1 MTLSMYL
8 ELRQTRFHD
17 LRRSSALSLLAH
29 AGLLLL
35 IGFAVTH
42 SRAHFTPPD
51 IQPLRLDVDLPAVMV
66 SSAGTV
72 APSTSRVEA
81 AVPQVAAPPR
91 PVMAATHA
99 EERLTLSGAQQDLV
113 PAAPDSVELGS
124 GPVGGVA
131 TFVATETISKRF
143 FGEDTDNP
151 LGGLPSH
158 STAMGLG
165 GGNGI
170 EGPISLRRDMKP
182 VYPLGC
188 RQRGEEGT
196 VVIEATVLPDGRAG
210 TVAVVTSSRYPELDR
225 AATRAVERAAF
236 NPATENGRVVEAQAR
251 ITIVFRLTN

>member
-1 MTLSMYL
+1 MYM
-8 ELRQTRFHD
+8 ETRASRLPD
-17 LRRSSALSLLAH
+17 LQCSGALSLLAH

-42 SRAHFTPPD
+42 SRAHFTPPE
-51 IQPLRLDVDLPAVMV
+51 IHPIRLDVDLPAVTV

-72 APSTSRVEA
+72 APSTSPVEA

-91 PVMAATHA
+91 PVMTAHA
-99 EERLTLSGAQQDLV
+99 EERLTLSGAPQDLA

-124 GPVGGVA
+124 GPIGGVA
-131 TFVATETISKRF
+131 TFVATETIGKRF
-143 FGEDTDNP
+143 FGEETDNS
-151 LGGLPSH
+151 LSGLSGH
-158 STAMGLG
+158 STALGLA
-165 GGNGI
+165 GGNDR

-182 VYPLGC
+182 VYPLVC

-196 VVIEATVLPDGRAG
+196 VVLEATVLPDGRAG

-236 NPATENGRVVEAQAR
+236 NPATENSRAVEAQAR
-251 ITIVFRLTN
+251 ITIVFKLTN

>member
-1 MTLSMYL
+1 MYM
-8 ELRQTRFHD
+8 ETRASRLPD
-17 LRRSSALSLLAH
+17 LQRSSALSLLAH

-42 SRAHFTPPD
+42 SRAHFTPPV
-51 IQPLRLDVDLPAVMV
+51 IQPLRLNVDLPAVMV

-72 APSTSRVEA
+72 APSASPVEA
-81 AVPQVAAPPR
+81 TVPQIAAPPR
-91 PVMAATHA
+91 PIMTTHA
-99 EERLTLSGAQQDLV
+99 EERLTLSGALQDLA
-113 PAAPDSVELGS
+113 PAAPDAVELGS

-131 TFVATETISKRF
+131 TFVATETIGKRF
-143 FGEDTDNP
+143 FGADTDNP
-151 LGGLPSH
+151 LGGLPGH
-158 STAMGLG
+158 ATALGLA
-165 GGNGI
+165 GGNDR

-210 TVAVVTSSRYPELDR
+210 TVAVIASSRYPELDR

-236 NPATENGRVVEAQAR
+236 NPATENGRAVEAQAR
-251 ITIVFRLTN
+251 ITIVFKLTN